1 MFVYSVRAGAVK
13 LLGLVLL
20 VLTLVGAL
28 VFFGSDN
35 SVSASTD
42 GTISFEGIKTEED
55 RISFIERFGLR
66 VDKESRE
73 SSSFPMPEDFDRVIA
88 GYNEIQKRQ
97 GLDLSKYARKKVT
110 RFTYRVEN
118 YDWDGEVYATLFIY
132 RSRIVAC
139 DISSADPAGF
149 VLPLTLV
156 DSSKIK

>member
-1 MFVYSVRAGAVK
+1 MFVYSVRAGGVK

-35 SVSASTD
+35 SVSASAD
-42 GTISFEGIKTEED
+42 GTVSFEGIKTEED

-88 GYNEIQKRQ
+88 GYNEIQKKQ
-97 GLDLSKYARKKVT
+97 GLNLSKYARKKVT
-110 RFTYRVEN
+110 RYTYRVEN

-139 DISSADPAGF
+139 DISSADPTGF